1 MDNNE
6 KVANLAKLR
15 LEATNGGGEAKVKA
29 QHNAGKKTAR
39 ERIALLFDEGTFIE
53 TDSFLKNRNP
63 LTAEDSYAD
72 GVVAGYGTVNGSLVY
87 AYCQDFTVL
96 SGSVGE
102 MNAKKIA
109 KIYNMA
115 IKTGAPLVSVIDC
128 GGIRLEDGLD
138 GVSAVAE
145 IMASASEASGV
156 IPQICMVAGPCA
168 GSMTF
173 IPAVSDFVFAVDKI
187 SKLYVNS
194 KEVIEGTTEEKCDS
208 FATSVFAAKN
218 GMADFVCA
226 TEEECFAAIK
236 NLLLYLPSNY
246 QESTFTQ
253 ATTDD
258 INRAC
263 DITSLIPEDDK
274 ASFNM
279 LSIIS
284 EIADNK
290 AYVEIAKDYAKNMI
304 TALIQLNSETVGV
317 VANQP
322 MEGDS
327 LLDEAAAKKAA
338 KFVQFCDSF
347 GIPVLSLV
355 DCEGYAIS
363 FASEKAGLMK
373 EIAKL
378 GFAFHEATV
387 AKVNVIVRKA
397 YGGAF
402 AVMNSKQM
410 GADFSYALPT
420 AIISATTPEIAL
432 NMFYTDEVKKASNPV
447 SARQEIMDNYKNE
460 AASPYEAAKRGYI
473 DDIIDPSA
481 LRPVL
486 VSAFDVLSSKRITK
500 TEKKHGNLPM

>member
-1 MDNNE
+1 MDNHE

-15 LEATNGGGEAKVKA
+15 MEATNGGGEAKIKA
-29 QHNAGKKTAR
+29 QHSAGKKTAR
-39 ERIALLFDEGTFIE
+39 ERIALLFDEGSFIE

-109 KIYNMA
+109 KVYHMA
-115 IKTGAPLVSVIDC
+115 VKTGAPVVSVIDC
-128 GGIRLEDGLD
+128 GGVRLEDGLD
-138 GVSAVAE
+138 GISAVAE

-156 IPQICMVAGPCA
+156 VPQICMIAGPCA

-173 IPAVSDFVFAVDKI
+173 IPAVSDFVFAVENV

-194 KEVIEGTTEEKCDS
+194 KEVIEGATEEKCDS
-208 FATSVFAAKN
+208 FPQAAFAAKN
-218 GMADFVCA
+218 GTVDFVCA
-226 TEEECFAAIK
+226 TEEECFGAVK
-236 NLLLYLPSNY
+236 NLLAYLPTNY
-246 QESTFTQ
+246 QEGTYTQ
-253 ATTDD
+253 ESADD

-263 DITSLIPEDDK
+263 NITSLIPSDDK
-274 ASFNM
+274 GAFDM
-279 LSIIS
+279 LGVIA

-290 AYVEIAKDYAKNMI
+290 AYVEVAKEYGKNMI
-304 TALIQLNSETVGV
+304 TAFVKLNSETVGV
-317 VANQP
+317 IANQP
-322 MEGDS
+322 LEGEG
-327 LLDEAAAKKAA
+327 LLDEAAAKKGA
-338 KFVQFCDSF
+338 KFVQFCDSM

-355 DCEGYAIS
+355 DCGGYKIS
-363 FASEKAGLMK
+363 LASEKAGLMT

-387 AKVNVIVRKA
+387 AKVNVVVRKA
-397 YGGAF
+397 YGGAY

-410 GADFSYALPT
+410 GADLSYALPT

-432 NMFYTDEVKKASNPV
+432 NMFYTDEVKKAENPMT
-447 SARQEIMDNYKNE
+447 ARQEIMDKYKNE
-460 AASPYEAAKRGYI
+460 DASAYEAAKRGYI
-473 DDIIDPSA
+473 DDIIDPA
-481 LRPVL
+481 TLRSVL
-486 VSAFDVLSSKRITK
+486 VSAFDVLSSKRIVK
-500 TEKKHGNLPM
+500 TEKKHGNLPL